1 MQNIFNY
8 KRGNSHCV
16 KVGNVVIGG
25 GNNIVPQSMGIVS
38 TNDIENATLE
48 AERIAAS
55 GAELVR
61 YTAQGVREAENLG
74 KIKNELTKKG
84 IFTPIVADIH
94 FNAEAAF
101 SSAHLVDKVRINPGN
116 FASKELLCERFSR
129 LVDICNKHNTTLRI
143 GVNHGS
149 LSSRM
154 VEEYGDTVEGMVAS
168 AMEYLFLA
176 RELNF
181 DRIVVSMKSSNTQ
194 VMVRAYRELVSAMA
208 KENMS
213 YPLHLGVTE
222 AGAGIQGRTRS
233 AVGIGTLL
241 SEGIGDTIRVSLT
254 EKAEMEVPFAREI
267 INYIDK
273 AVVGDEKIDIC
284 DELASISTLNS
295 GSFIAPIP
303 FLIDGEDI
311 DFVKVDFSN
320 FTTVELE
327 KDTVVIDESSFHRR
341 KAILYWLR
349 DKFSSKKVVVKLSY
363 ILQLEQ
369 FIAALGVDLGA
380 SLMDGFID
388 GLWIDNS
395 EISDCECRE
404 IVLDVLQASRRRIS
418 SPEYISCPGCGRTLY
433 DIQSVLA
440 AVKQRTKGLKNIKL
454 AVMGCIVNGPGEMA
468 DADYGYVGAAAGKVT
483 LYMKGEPY
491 KKNIP
496 QEEALDELI
505 ALLRENNEFLEIEE

>member
-8 KRGNSHCV
+8 KKRNTHSV
-16 KVGNVVIGG
+16 KVGDIFIGG
-25 GNNIVPQSMGIVS
+25 ENSVVLQSMGIVS

-48 AERIAAS
+48 AERIAFS

-74 KIKNELTKKG
+74 KIREELIKRGVT
-84 IFTPIVADIH
+84 TPIVADIH

-101 SSAHLVDKVRINPGN
+101 LSAQLVDKVRINPGN
-116 FASKELLCERFSR
+116 FAPKELLKERFSR
-129 LVDICNKHNTTLRI
+129 LIDICNEHNTALRI

-154 VEEYGDTVEGMVAS
+154 LEEFGDTVEGMVAS
-168 AMEYLFLA
+168 AMEYLLMA
-176 RELNF
+176 RELDF
-181 DRIVVSMKSSNTQ
+181 DRVVVSMKSSNTQ

-208 KENMS
+208 KENMT

-233 AVGIGTLL
+233 SVGIGALL

-254 EKAEMEVPFAREI
+254 ESAEMEVPFAKELVSY
-267 INYIDK
+267 INE
-273 AVVGDEKIDIC
+273 AVVGDEILEIEDNFSDKI
-284 DELASISTLNS
+284 NS
-295 GSFIAPIP
+295 SFVVPVP
-303 FLIDGEDI
+303 FLTDCSDIEYISIDY
-311 DFVKVDFSN
+311 SN
-320 FTTVELE
+320 YLSAEFTKEYIL
-327 KDTVVIDESSFHRR
+327 IDEPSFHKR
-341 KAILYWLR
+341 KFLLYWLR
-349 DKFSSKKVVVKLSY
+349 DKFNDKKVIIKRSY
-363 ILQLEQ
+363 SLEQ
-369 FIAALGVDLGA
+369 DKFIAALGVDLGA
-380 SLMDGFID
+380 ALMDRFID
-388 GLWIDNS
+388 GLWVENS
-395 EISDCECRE
+395 TISRSECDE

-440 AVKQRTKGLKNIKL
+440 AVKGRTKGLKNIKL

-483 LYMKGEPY
+483 LYKKGEVY

-496 QEEALDELI
+496 QEEALEELI
-505 ALLRENNEFLEIEE
+505 KLLKENNEFLETED